1 MKWKNLHTPNTIEL
15 DEATASDR
23 YGKFTIEPL
32 ERGFGLTIGN
42 SLRRVL
48 LSSLQGAAVT
58 AVKIE
63 GVLHEFSTVPG
74 VLEDVSELVL
84 NLKQIRFKLH
94 ADYKINARFKKSGA
108 GALKASDLQADPGV
122 EVLNPDLHIATLNKD
137 AEIDM
142 EVEIS
147 GGRGYVPA
155 DQQTEE
161 RPIGVI
167 PVDAHFSPIRKVNF
181 EVVNTRVGQRV
192 DFDKLTLE
200 LWSDG
205 SILPKDAMAYA
216 AMILKDHFSMFV
228 DFEEPIERE
237 AEEEEDKE
245 VARIRDLME
254 KSVEELELSVRSAN
268 CLRAAGIK
276 SIGEL
281 VQKSESAML
290 KYRNFGRKSLKEIS
304 DILEEM
310 GLHFGMDVTPYTRK
324 SPRVASD
331 LEAPPAP
338 TDESMD
344 DDLLDD
350 EDEDEDDDLVPSDTD
365 ADAGEGDDDTDAGE
379 GGDEM
384 SDEDG
389 EDEDVDL
396 DDDEDV
402 EDLDEDSGEPR
413 HTTAGSQN
421 ED

>member
-15 DEATASDR
+15 NEATASDR
-23 YGKFTIEPL
+23 YGSFTIEPL
-32 ERGFGLTIGN
+32 ERGFGITIGN

-63 GVLHEFSTVPG
+63 GVLHEFSTIPG
-74 VLEDVSELVL
+74 VLEDVSEIIL
-84 NLKQIRFKLH
+84 NLKQLRFKLH
-94 ADYKINARFKKSGA
+94 ADYKINARLKMTGPVELKGA
-108 GALKASDLQADPGV
+108 DLQADPGV

-137 AEIDM
+137 ADVDI

-155 DQQTEE
+155 DQQGDE
-161 RPIGVI
+161 RAIGVI
-167 PVDAHFSPIRKVNF
+167 PVDAHFSPIKKVNF
-181 EVVNTRVGQRV
+181 EVENTRVGQRV

-205 SILPKDAMAYA
+205 SILPKDAMSYA

-237 AEEEEDKE
+237 VEQEEDQE
-245 VARIRDLME
+245 ATRIRDLME

-276 SIGEL
+276 TIGEL
-281 VQKSESAML
+281 VQKTESAML

-304 DILEEM
+304 DILVEM
-310 GLHFGMDVTPYTRK
+310 NLQFGMDVTPYIRK
-324 SPRVASD
+324 SKPVSD
-331 LEAPPAP
+331 LAAGTTPGETYSAGGF
-338 TDESMD
+338 DDDD
-344 DDLLDD
+344 DDLGAIPEDDLDD
-350 EDEDEDDDLVPSDTD
+350 SD
-365 ADAGEGDDDTDAGE
+365 
-379 GGDEM
+379 
-384 SDEDG
+384 
-389 EDEDVDL
+389 

-402 EDLDEDSGEPR
+402 DIDLDDDDDDVDDSDGDDGDDNGETPETATA
-413 HTTAGSQN
+413 TTKT
-421 ED
+421 EE